1 MRATRRKGSEAVRR
15 GIKAILWTLAVLI
28 LLSGL
33 IFWLWSC
40 AFVLRSVV
48 VLGGSLDAETVIA
61 AAGVT
66 KGESVFAL
74 DESEIR
80 GNIDALGTVCLVE
93 YQLRL
98 PDKLV
103 LRVRDRE
110 AAAML
115 PFDGRLML
123 IDGEC
128 HAIALVSDAP
138 DTDLLYL
145 SGVEIPDFYAGQVVE
160 DGEGRMA
167 LFLRMHAALEGL
179 NAGMYVSEIDLRDPS
194 APRIITRSG
203 ILVELGDDAELEAK
217 LALAKAAVA
226 DLEARSACGGRL
238 RIESGARADYSPEAQ
253 GGAGA

>member
-1 MRATRRKGSEAVRR
+1 MRR
-15 GIKAILWTLAVLI
+15 GIRVALGALSALI

-48 VLGGSLDAETVIA
+48 VQGGSMDAEAIIE

-66 KGESVFAL
+66 RGQSVFAL
-74 DESEIR
+74 DEGEIR

-93 YQLRL
+93 YQMHW

-110 AAAML
+110 PVAML
-115 PFDGRLML
+115 PFEGQLLL
-123 IDGEC
+123 IDGEG
-128 HAIALVSDAP
+128 HAVALVSDAP

-145 SGVEIPDFYAGQVVE
+145 SGVEIPDFYAGQAVE

-167 LFLRMHAALEGL
+167 LSRRIYAALDEM
-179 NAGMYVSEIDLRDPS
+179 NAGMYVSEIDLRDPA
-194 APRIITRSG
+194 APRIITRGG
-203 ILVELGDDAELEAK
+203 ILVELCDDAELEAK
-217 LALAKAAVA
+217 LALAMAAVA

-238 RIESGARADYSPEAQ
+238 RIESGARADYSPDAL
-253 GGAGA
+253 GAAGA

>member
-1 MRATRRKGSEAVRR
+1 MRR
-15 GIKAILWTLAVLI
+15 GIKIMLWTLAVLI

-48 VLGGSLDAETVIA
+48 VQGSSLDAETVIA
-61 AAGVT
+61 AAGVV

-74 DESEIR
+74 DEGEIR
-80 GNIDALGTVCLVE
+80 GNIDALGTVCLEE
-93 YQLRL
+93 YRLKL
-98 PDKLV
+98 PDRLL

-115 PFDGRLML
+115 PYDGKLIL
-123 IDGEC
+123 IDGDGY
-128 HAIALVSDAP
+128 AISLAEDAP

-145 SGVEIPDFYAGQVVE
+145 SGVEVADFYAGQVVE

-167 LFLRMHAALEGL
+167 LCRRIVAALEEMHAA
-179 NAGMYVSEIDLRDPS
+179 MYVSEIDLSDAS

-203 ILVELGDDAELEAK
+203 ILAELDTGALEAELGIM
-217 LALAKAAVA
+217 KAAVA
-226 DLEARSACGGRL
+226 DLEARGACGGRL
-238 RIESGARADYSPEAQ
+238 RVESGSRADYSPGMA
-253 GGAGA
+253 AT

>member
-1 MRATRRKGSEAVRR
+1 MRR
-15 GIKAILWTLAVLI
+15 GVKTILWALAALI

-33 IFWLWSC
+33 FFWLWSC

-48 VLGGSLDAETVIA
+48 VQGSSLDAETVMA

-74 DESEIR
+74 DEGEIR

-115 PFDGRLML
+115 PYDGKLLL
-123 IDGEC
+123 IDGDGY
-128 HAIALVSDAP
+128 AISLAEDAP

-145 SGVEIPDFYAGQVVE
+145 SGVEVADFYAGQVVE

-167 LFLRMHAALEGL
+167 LCRRIVAALEEMHAA
-179 NAGMYVSEIDLRDPS
+179 MYVSEIDLSDAS

-203 ILVELGDDAELEAK
+203 ILAELDTDGLEAE
-217 LALAKAAVA
+217 LALMKAAVA
-226 DLEARSACGGRL
+226 DLEARGACGGRL
-238 RIESGARADYSPEAQ
+238 RIESCSRADYTPA
-253 GGAGA
+253 AAA

>member
-1 MRATRRKGSEAVRR
+1 M
-15 GIKAILWTLAVLI
+15 LWTLTVLI

-48 VLGGSLDAETVIA
+48 VQGGSLDSEKIVA

-66 KGESVFAL
+66 QGQSVFAL
-74 DESEIR
+74 DEGEIR
-80 GNIDALGTVCLVE
+80 ENIDALGTVCLEE

-110 AAAML
+110 PAAML
-115 PFDGRLML
+115 PHDGKLLL
-123 IDGEC
+123 IDGGGC
-128 HAIALVSDAP
+128 AIELTEDAP

-145 SGVEIPDFYAGQVVE
+145 SGVEVADFYAGQVVE

-167 LFLRMHAALEGL
+167 LCRRIVAALEEMHAA
-179 NAGMYVSEIDLRDPS
+179 MYVSEIDLRDPS

-203 ILVELGDDAELEAK
+203 ILAELAADALEAE
-217 LALAKAAVA
+217 LQLMKAAVA
-226 DLEARSACGGRL
+226 DLEARGARGGRL
-238 RIESGARADYSPEAQ
+238 CIESGSRADYSPGTA
-253 GGAGA
+253 AT